1 MTAPSMLAGF
11 ASTNFFRQYKRC
23 SQHRTAGC
31 SNDLGKHLQDG
42 SNRTHDPVVP
52 LNDSP
57 TLRDAQVF
65 VLEDSEQPS
74 GQSIGD
80 MLDSKFTDPDDLAR
94 LSGVA
99 VIANPQR
106 ADQGTWYF
114 SSTFGTTWTPIGTVD
129 DNQLSLAIS
138 RNDWIGFL
146 PAPDYYGTPEPLTIR
161 GLDNSYDGRF
171 SRSNF
176 NCESS

>member
-1 MTAPSMLAGF
+1 MTARSMHCRLLRRF
-11 ASTNFFRQYKRC
+11 LSSIQRC

-31 SNDLGKHLQDG
+31 SNDLGNIFKTVRIE
-42 SNRTHDPVVP
+42 RTIQVVP

-74 GQSIGD
+74 GQSVGD

-138 RNDWIGFL
+138 RNDWIGFC
-146 PAPDYYGTPEPLTIR
+146 PHPIITEP
-161 GLDNSYDGRF
+161 
-171 SRSNF
+171 RSL
-176 NCESS
+176 